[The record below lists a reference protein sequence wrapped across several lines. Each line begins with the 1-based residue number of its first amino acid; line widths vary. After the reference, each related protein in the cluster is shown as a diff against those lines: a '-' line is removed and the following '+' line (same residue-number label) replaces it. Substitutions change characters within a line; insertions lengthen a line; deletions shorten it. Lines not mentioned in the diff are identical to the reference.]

1 MALLIWWLFKVS
13 LHAVPLHQNAYLIN
27 YTYSTI
33 GKKWRKTLLFNP
45 FLQWLPKE
53 KARVFP
59 IVPLTI
65 YSTAHYHPENDDDV
79 LKIKTRNKQDTR
91 WYTQQVLY
99 TNQWLE
105 YNSMLVYTVV
115 LSAVNL
121 LLLLIPD
128 HLVGK
133 EAFLLGEIMMSF
145 CGGRRQI
152 IRLETTNSTLLNGL
166 LFV

>member
-1 MALLIWWLFKVS
+1 MTFQSFIACCSTSSECI
-13 LHAVPLHQNAYLIN
+13 AYLIN

-59 IVPLTI
+59 IVPITI

-121 LLLLIPD
+121 LLLIPD

-133 EAFLLGEIMMSF
+133 EAFLLGEIMMSLF
-145 CGGRRQI
+145 AEVAAKSLVWKQQI
-152 IRLETTNSTLLNGL
+152 LLSL
-166 LFV
+166 MDCFLSKH